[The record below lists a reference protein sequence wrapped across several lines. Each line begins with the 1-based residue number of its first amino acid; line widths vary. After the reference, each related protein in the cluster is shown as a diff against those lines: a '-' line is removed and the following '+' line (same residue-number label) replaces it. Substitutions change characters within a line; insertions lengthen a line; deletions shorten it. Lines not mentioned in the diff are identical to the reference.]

1 MVDCRRFVFVPL
13 RSALIREL
21 TIGLFADSNSGTTTK
36 QERLINTSPYD
47 VAAPTLARPE
57 ATLNDD
63 RDMDVCSEH

>member
-1 MVDCRRFVFVPL
+1 M
-13 RSALIREL
+13 
-21 TIGLFADSNSGTTTK
+21 IGLFAESNTGTTTK